1 MTADP
6 RTIAVRLARAD
17 AQRRFVLAHGIAQ
30 RRVSAREQAF
40 GSASSGVVSRLAP
53 MRRFDRVMAQTIII
67 AAGFGL
73 GIVEDDGAD
82 GFRVVDQYKLGSASH
97 E

>member
-1 MTADP
+1 MTDDP
-6 RTIAVRLARAD
+6 RTVAARAD
-17 AQRRFVLAHGIAQ
+17 AQRRFVVMHGIAP
-30 RRVSAREQAF
+30 RALTARQQAF
-40 GSASSGVVSRLAP
+40 GSASNSVISRLAP
-53 MRRFDRVMAQTIII
+53 MRRFDRTAAQTIII

-73 GIVEDDGAD
+73 GIVEHDGAD